1 MEVDKVKKNGQDVAD
16 IEKISLKD
24 KYSIE
29 EKPGK
34 KLVKYMVSMKAIGAM
49 AGQMGKNERAREIE
63 DWFIRFVLID
73 EIETHLHLELQRMVF
88 PILTE
93 LFPKI
98 QFIVSS
104 HSPFILSSLK
114 NAVIYDLEKGMLVEN
129 GLGGFP
135 YEGIVEGYFHADRLS
150 AELSSKF
157 QEYREQ

>member
-1 MEVDKVKKNGQDVAD
+1 MDKAKKNGQDVAD

-98 QFIVSS
+98 
-104 HSPFILSSLK
+104 
-114 NAVIYDLEKGMLVEN
+114 
-129 GLGGFP
+129 
-135 YEGIVEGYFHADRLS
+135 
-150 AELSSKF
+150 
-157 QEYREQ
+157 